1 MSEKKI
7 ATRESYG
14 AALVEYAADDPDIVV
29 LDADLAAATKT
40 GMFKKAFPER
50 FIDCGI
56 AECNMIGVAAGLAAA
71 GKKVFASSFAM
82 FAAGRAF
89 EVIRNSV
96 GYPHLPVKICATHA
110 GISVGE
116 DGATHQCCEDLALM
130 RTIPGMTVLNPS
142 DDIEAKAV
150 VKALLNYDGPAYV
163 RFGRL
168 AVPVINDNPNY
179 HFEFGKGIQLRDGT
193 DVTILATGLT
203 VSMAL
208 EAAKAL
214 EAEGISVR
222 VINIHTIK
230 PLDEGL
236 ILKAAKE
243 TGLLITAEEHNI
255 IGGFGSAVSEL
266 CSEKCPVRV
275 VKIGVNDVFGK
286 SGPAAE
292 LLKIYGLS
300 AEHIAEVT
308 RKAVA
313 EK

>member
-1 MSEKKI
+1 MSEKKV
-7 ATRESYG
+7 ATRDSYG
-14 AALVEYAADDPDIVV
+14 AALVDYAAQDPDIVV

-142 DDIEAKAV
+142 DDVEAKAAI
-150 VKALLNYDGPAYV
+150 KALLDYDGPAYV

-168 AVPVINDNPNY
+168 PVPVFNDTPGY
-179 HFEFGKGIQLRDGT
+179 HFEIGKGIQLKDGR

-208 EAAKAL
+208 EAANTL
-214 EAEGISVR
+214 EAEGISTR
-222 VINIHTIK
+222 IINIHTIK
-230 PLDEGL
+230 PLDEEI

-243 TGLLITAEEHNI
+243 TGLLITVEEHNV

-266 CSEKCPVRV
+266 CCEKYPVRV

-292 LLKIYGLS
+292 LLKIFGLS
-300 AEHIAEVT
+300 AEHIVQVT
-308 RKAVA
+308 RKAVS

>member
-14 AALVEYAADDPDIVV
+14 AALVEYAANDPDIVV

-142 DDIEAKAV
+142 DDIEAKAAI
-150 VKALLNYDGPAYV
+150 KALLDYDGPAYV

-179 HFEFGKGIQLRDGT
+179 HFEIGKGIQLRNGT

-230 PLDEGL
+230 PLDEEI
-236 ILKAAKE
+236 ILKAAEE

-266 CSEKCPVRV
+266 CSEKYPVRV

-300 AEHIAEVT
+300 TEHIAEVT

>member
-1 MSEKKI
+1 MSEKKV
-7 ATRESYG
+7 ATRDSYG
-14 AALVEYAADDPDIVV
+14 AALVEYAAKDPDIVV

-142 DDIEAKAV
+142 DDVEAKAAI
-150 VKALLNYDGPAYV
+150 KALLDYDGPAYV

-168 AVPVINDNPNY
+168 PVPVINDTPGY
-179 HFEFGKGIQLRDGT
+179 HFEIGKGIQLKDGR

-208 EAAKAL
+208 EAANTL
-214 EAEGISVR
+214 EAEGISTR
-222 VINIHTIK
+222 IINIHTIK
-230 PLDEGL
+230 PLDEEI

-243 TGLLITAEEHNI
+243 TGLLITVEEHNV

-266 CSEKCPVRV
+266 CCEKYPVRV

-292 LLKIYGLS
+292 LLKIFGLS
-300 AEHIAEVT
+300 AEHIVQVT
-308 RKAVA
+308 RKAVS

>member
-7 ATRESYG
+7 ATRDSYG
-14 AALVEYAADDPDIVV
+14 AALVEYAANDPDIVV

-89 EVIRNSV
+89 EIIRNSV
-96 GYPHLPVKICATHA
+96 AYPHLPVKICATHA

-116 DGATHQCCEDLALM
+116 DGATHQCCEDIALM
-130 RTIPGMTVLNPS
+130 RTIPGMMILNPS
-142 DDIEAKAV
+142 DDVEARAAI
-150 VKALLNYDGPAYV
+150 KALLGYDGPAYV
-163 RFGRL
+163 RLGRL
-168 AVPVINDNPNY
+168 AVPVINDNENY
-179 HFEFGKGIQLRDGT
+179 HFELGKGIELKDGT
-193 DVTILATGLT
+193 DLTILATGLT

-208 EAAKAL
+208 EAAEMLKT
-214 EAEGISVR
+214 EGISVR

-230 PLDEGL
+230 PLDEE
-236 ILKAAKE
+236 IVLKAARE
-243 TGLLITAEEHNI
+243 TGLLVTVEEHNV
-255 IGGFGSAVSEL
+255 IGGFGGAVSEL
-266 CSEKCPVRV
+266 CSEKLPTRV
-275 VKIGVNDVFGK
+275 VKIGVNDEFGK
-286 SGPAAE
+286 SGPAAD

-300 AEHIAEVT
+300 AEHIADIA
-308 RKAVA
+308 RKAFA

>member
-14 AALVEYAADDPDIVV
+14 AALVEYAANDPDIVV

-56 AECNMIGVAAGLAAA
+56 AECNMIGIAAGLAAA

-142 DDIEAKAV
+142 DDIEAKAA
-150 VKALLNYDGPAYV
+150 VKALLDYDGPAYV

-168 AVPVINDNPNY
+168 AVPVINDNPDY
-179 HFEFGKGIQLRDGT
+179 HFEIGKGIQLRDGT

-208 EAAKAL
+208 EAAKTL

-230 PLDEGL
+230 PLDEEI

-243 TGLLITAEEHNI
+243 TGLLITAEEHNV

-300 AEHIAEVT
+300 AEHIAEIT
-308 RKAVA
+308 RKAAA

>member
-1 MSEKKI
+1 
-7 ATRESYG
+7 
-14 AALVEYAADDPDIVV
+14 
-29 LDADLAAATKT
+29 
-40 GMFKKAFPER
+40 
-50 FIDCGI
+50 
-56 AECNMIGVAAGLAAA
+56 
-71 GKKVFASSFAM
+71 
-82 FAAGRAF
+82 
-89 EVIRNSV
+89 
-96 GYPHLPVKICATHA
+96 
-110 GISVGE
+110 
-116 DGATHQCCEDLALM
+116 M

-179 HFEFGKGIQLRDGT
+179 HFEIGKGIQLRDGT

-230 PLDEGL
+230 PLDEGI

-255 IGGFGSAVSEL
+255 SGGFGSAVSEL